1 MKIAVIFDTYKG
13 GGGGYFQSLCT
24 SKLLNSI
31 KNKDNEIKFISLI
44 EGSDTELKK
53 YKIETLKFKEQK
65 KSKLFYLLEKS
76 PLISTILNKF
86 GLENPFLKFLKKNNF
101 DLVFFLGPSL
111 YINYLKDI
119 NFIVNLYDLNF
130 KFNNFFPE
138 YKNEKVFNQ
147 TKELVNKSVDKSFK
161 ILVDSSRTKKE
172 LSSLFNCSEEKI
184 LVYPFSSH
192 IPELNEATKN
202 KINTNLNLSS
212 FKIDSNQRYFFYP
225 AQFWAHKNHTYI
237 IDAIDI
243 LKNKKKLDFKIVFSG
258 VDKGNLRYI
267 KKIIKDKNL
276 EEHFIIFNY
285 LTDEEILTLYK
296 KSLGLVMPTY
306 VARSTLPLYEAF
318 YLKIPVFYSKN
329 ILDEKLEELVF
340 SFDLNKPEELSDYLL
355 NYDNL
360 ELNNKIQLASNYF
373 EKNCNNDLKKK
384 ILNNLIEEYK
394 EFSRRWT

>member
-1 MKIAVIFDTYKG
+1 MKIAVIFDTYVG
-13 GGGGYFQSLCT
+13 GGGGYFQSICT
-24 SKLLNSI
+24 SKLLKSI
-31 KNKDNEIKFISLI
+31 DNEENDIKFISLI
-44 EGSDTELKK
+44 KGSDVELKK
-53 YKIETLKFKEQK
+53 SKVSILEFKNQRI
-65 KSKLFYLLEKS
+65 SKLFYLLEKS
-76 PLISTILNKF
+76 PIINTFLDKFGFKNPFSSFIKKNKF
-86 GLENPFLKFLKKNNF
+86 
-101 DLVFFLGPSL
+101 DIVFFLGPSL
-111 YINYLKDI
+111 YINFLKDT
-119 NFIVNLYDLNF
+119 NFVVNLYDLNF
-130 KFNNFFPE
+130 KFYNYFPE
-138 YKNEKVFNQ
+138 YKNEKIFNQ
-147 TKELVNKSVDKSFK
+147 TKELVNKSVDKAFK

-172 LSSLFNCSEEKI
+172 LTSLFNCSEEKI

-202 KINTNLNLSS
+202 KININYNLSS
-212 FKIDSNQRYFFYP
+212 LKIDSNQRYFFYP

-243 LKNKKKLDFKIVFSG
+243 LKNKKKLDFKIIFSG
-258 VDKGNLRYI
+258 VDKGNLKYI
-267 KKIIKDKNL
+267 KKIIKNKNL
-276 EEHFIIFNY
+276 EEYFIIFNY

-296 KSLGLVMPTY
+296 KSLGLIMPTY

-340 SFDLNKPEELSDYLL
+340 SFDLNKPEELSDYLF
-355 NYDNL
+355 NYNNL

-373 EKNCNNDLKKK
+373 EKNCNNDLKKR